1 MQAYVA
7 RKSAQWRR
15 EAIKFTDR
23 RVRMM
28 SEILS
33 CIKLIK
39 MYSWE
44 VAFSQQI
51 NTIRVKERKILQ
63 RAAYLQVCWR
73 FPDLLSL
80 VLSMEKK

>member
-39 MYSWE
+39 MYDNKLGW
-44 VAFSQQI
+44 I
-51 NTIRVKERKILQ
+51 
-63 RAAYLQVCWR
+63 
-73 FPDLLSL
+73 
-80 VLSMEKK
+80 